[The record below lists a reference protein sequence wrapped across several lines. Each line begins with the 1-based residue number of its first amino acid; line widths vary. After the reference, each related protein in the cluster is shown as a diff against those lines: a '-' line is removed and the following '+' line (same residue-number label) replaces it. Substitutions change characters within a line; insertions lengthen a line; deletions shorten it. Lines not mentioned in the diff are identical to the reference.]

1 METIKNCF
9 TKCSI
14 VGEMAECSDKHE
26 EDFVELFNELKKEM
40 NNMEDQMTP
49 DEYANVDNKES
60 TSPPELN
67 SNVVDWK
74 GATIEVCIN
83 EYVTERDAEVLASDD
98 DNEKNGVAEV
108 SEKIEPVVSYSEAL
122 VLLDKPAYVNG
133 MSSKNIDILF

>member
-49 DEYANVDNKES
+49 DEYANVDNMES
-60 TSPPELN
+60 TSPTELN

-74 GATIEVCIN
+74 GASIEVCIN
-83 EYVTERDAEVLASDD
+83 EYVTERDVEVLASDD
-98 DNEKNGVAEV
+98 DN
-108 SEKIEPVVSYSEAL
+108 
-122 VLLDKPAYVNG
+122 DKMV
-133 MSSKNIDILF
+133 